1 MLTSLFI
8 AKVPRMYRFYAYKGC
23 DGCRKARKWLNAHDI
38 AFEEIAIRETPPSL
52 DELTQASNAHG
63 LTRLF
68 NTSGMDYRKLGM
80 KDKLPTMSESE
91 ALDLLSQNG
100 NLIKRPFLIDPKL
113 SLVGFKED
121 VWKDTLT

>member
-1 MLTSLFI
+1 
-8 AKVPRMYRFYAYKGC
+8 MYRFYAYKGC
-23 DGCRKARKWLNAHDI
+23 DGCRKARKWLNEHDI

-52 DELTQASNAHG
+52 DELTQASNAHR
-63 LTRLF
+63 LKRLF

-100 NLIKRPFLIDPKL
+100 NLIKRPFLIGPKL